1 MDKVTEKELLQ
12 LKYILENLGEV
23 MYIKAFYKAKDPMDK
38 MLLRANF
45 NNATKRFKSI
55 NRAYR
60 RGNLNK
66 DFTIA
71 KRRRSFEDVL
81 SDIKDDTDTN
91 TKVVDIKNMTID
103 AIKGEGK

>member
-12 LKYILENLGEV
+12 LNYILENLGEV
-23 MYIKAFYKAKDPMDK
+23 MYIKASYEAKDPMDK

-91 TKVVDIKNMTID
+91 TKVVDIKNITID